1 MGRPEVSVPVLPATT
16 DDRTADVVAEGCTQ
30 AQIIEA
36 SNDLP
41 QYPVP
46 AHQSMPRQDTA

>member
-1 MGRPEVSVPVLPATT
+1 MGRAEVSAPVLPATT
-16 DDRTADVVAEGCTQ
+16 DDQSADVMAEGCTE

-41 QYPVP
+41 QYRVP
-46 AHQSMPRQDTA
+46 AHQSMPRQETA

>member
-1 MGRPEVSVPVLPATT
+1 M
-16 DDRTADVVAEGCTQ
+16 AEGCTQ

-46 AHQSMPRQDTA
+46 AHQSMPSQETA